1 MTTSAQPRV
10 RISVPGDAFA
20 HDVPLVAVMRGD
32 AVGSLH
38 RGTAAVA
45 DPDGNLLLALGDPS
59 QPAFLRS
66 SAKPFQL
73 LPALLTGAVARFG
86 ITDHELAV
94 LAASHSAEPRHQE
107 AVLSVLEK
115 AGLSEDALRCG
126 THPPLHEA
134 TAKRQVQEGRAPS
147 PVCNNCSG
155 AHAGMLI
162 ACQAEGWPLDSY
174 GQPDHPLQRLTRE
187 LLGQF
192 TGLRESDIRFA
203 VDNCA
208 VPTFLLPIGSA
219 ATAFARFVTGR
230 GVPPEPARAAQCI
243 SAAMREH
250 PEMVGGE
257 ARFDTDLM
265 AAAAGAI
272 LAKGGA
278 EGFQGIGLV
287 EQGLGM
293 ALKISDGN
301 ARAGAPAT
309 LSILRSLGALSED
322 IRSRL
327 QSYAHPEVRNH
338 QGELVGR
345 LITVFEI
352 EGRA

>member
-10 RISVPGDAFA
+10 RISVPGDAFT
-20 HDVPLVAVMRGD
+20 HDVPLVAVMRG
-32 AVGSLH
+32 AMVGSLH
-38 RGTAAVA
+38 RGTVAVA
-45 DPDGNLLLALGDPS
+45 DPAGHVLLALGDPS

-73 LPALLTGAVARFG
+73 LPAVVTGAVDRYG
-86 ITDHELAV
+86 VTDRELAV

-107 AVLSVLEK
+107 AVLSVLDK
-115 AGLSEDALRCG
+115 AGLSEEALRCG

-134 TAKRQVQEGRAPS
+134 TAKRQVREGRAPS

-162 ACQAEGWPLDSY
+162 ACRAGRWPIETY
-174 GQPDHPLQRLTRE
+174 GQSDHPLQRLTRE
-187 LLGQF
+187 LLAQF
-192 TGLRESDIRFA
+192 AGVREGDIRFA

-208 VPTFLLPIGSA
+208 VPTFLLPIA
-219 ATAFARFVTGR
+219 HTATAFARFVTGC
-230 GVPPEPARAAQCI
+230 GVPSDLARAAARI
-243 SAAMREH
+243 SAAMRGN
-250 PEMVGGE
+250 PDMVGGE

-265 AAAAGAI
+265 TASAGTI

-278 EGFQGIGLV
+278 EGFQGIGLPD
-287 EQGLGM
+287 QGLGM

-301 ARAGAPAT
+301 ARAGAPVT
-309 LSILRSLGALSED
+309 LSILRSLGAINEET
-322 IRSRL
+322 RSRL
-327 QSYAHPEVRNH
+327 ASYAAPEVRNH

-345 LITVFEI
+345 LTTVFEI
-352 EGRA
+352 QGQA